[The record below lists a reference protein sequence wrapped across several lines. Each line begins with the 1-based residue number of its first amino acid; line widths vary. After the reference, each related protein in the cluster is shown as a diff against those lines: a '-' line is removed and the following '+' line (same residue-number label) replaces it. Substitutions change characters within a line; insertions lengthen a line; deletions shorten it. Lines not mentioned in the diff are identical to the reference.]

1 MNNMDSPTI
10 FEISSPGKKGYTLP
24 KCDVPEVALDQAI
37 GAENLRAHDAKLPEA
52 AENEIVRHYVRLS
65 VMNHHI
71 DKAIYPLGSCTMKYN
86 PKVNEKTASHP
97 GWTQLHPFQPTSTT
111 QGALQLMYEL
121 AAMLSEISGMDQV
134 TLQPTS
140 GAQGEYTGLKLAKA
154 HFNKIGE
161 PRETVLFPDS
171 AHGTNPASVT
181 MSGFKPMQVKSNER
195 GILDPSSLEG
205 VLDDK
210 VAVLMLTN
218 PNTLGLFERE
228 VLRLAELVH
237 SKGGLLYM
245 DGANLNA
252 LMGIVRPGDMQFDML
267 HFNLHKTFSTPHG
280 GGGPGAGG
288 VGVKKLLA
296 PYLPLPVVSKEKSD
310 GSYYLDWDRPDSIG
324 RLHTFYGNFGI
335 MVRAYT
341 YILMHGPDGLREIAE
356 TAITNANYLR
366 KRLQERYDLPYKTV
380 CQHEFV
386 LSGDRQ
392 KKLGV
397 KTLDIAKRI
406 LDFGMHA
413 PTTYF
418 PLIVSE
424 ALMIEPTETESVR
437 SLNRFIDVMFQIA
450 DEVEKV
456 PDLVRSAPHNT
467 PVGRINEVLAA
478 KELNVSFS
486 G

>member
-1 MNNMDSPTI
+1 MDSLTV
-10 FEISSPGKKGYTLP
+10 FELSSPGKKGYTLP
-24 KCDVPEVALDQAI
+24 RCDVPEISLEDAI
-37 GAENLRAHDAKLPEA
+37 GRENLRVNDARLPEV

-65 VMNHHI
+65 AMNHHI

-97 GWTQLHPFQPTSTT
+97 GWAQLHPFQPTATV
-111 QGALQLMYEL
+111 QGALRLMYEL
-121 AAMLSEISGMDQV
+121 GEMFSEISGMDRV

-140 GAQGEYTGLKLAKA
+140 GAQGEYCGLKLARA

-161 PRETVLFPDS
+161 PREKVLFPDS

-181 MSGFKPMQVKSNER
+181 MSGFSPVQVKSGER
-195 GILDPSSLEG
+195 GILDPAALEA

-228 VLRLAELVH
+228 ILRIAEMVH
-237 SKGGLLYM
+237 NRGGLLYM

-252 LMGIVRPGDMQFDML
+252 LMGIVRPGDMNFDML
-267 HFNLHKTFSTPHG
+267 HFNLHKTFATPHG
-280 GGGPGAGG
+280 GGGPGGG
-288 VGVKKLLA
+288 AVGVKKILE
-296 PYLPLPVVSKEKSD
+296 PYLPLPVISKEDSAD
-310 GSYYLDWDRPDSIG
+310 SYYLDWERPDSIG

-341 YILMHGPDGLREIAE
+341 YILMHGPDGLRDIAE
-356 TAITNANYLR
+356 AAITNANYLK
-366 KRLQERYDLPYKTV
+366 KRLSARYDLPHNQI

-386 LSGDRQ
+386 LSGNRQ

-406 LDFGMHA
+406 LDFGIHA

-437 SLNRFIDVMFQIA
+437 SLDRFIEVMFQIA
-450 DEVEKV
+450 DEAEND
-456 PDLVRSAPHNT
+456 PEIVRSAPHNT
-467 PVGRINEVLAA
+467 PVGRINEAQAA
-478 KELNVSFS
+478 KELNVSFTD
-486 G
+486 